1 MRSDGI
7 LEADMED
14 DDKYAFVRRY
24 KMTNNEE
31 TNFGQ
36 RRDEDGRR
44 EKNHH
49 IHLIHWD
56 YLVHII

>member
-14 DDKYAFVRRY
+14 DDEYAFVRRY

-31 TNFGQ
+31 TTIILGNA
-36 RRDEDGRR
+36 EMKMEE
-44 EKNHH
+44 EKK
-49 IHLIHWD
+49 
-56 YLVHII
+56 IITFT